1 MGAGKVLHDDGLHA
15 VDVGERGAP
24 LLHHDDGL
32 RGCATPFSTT
42 STTATSAVPRPP
54 SPHVPAACCR
64 SLQPNQL
71 GAERQQAVQALR
83 GPEGGRDHARRAAD
97 GQGASL
103 ASVGAVGGRKRRW
116 GGGRPPSR
124 APTLARLAHTPGHLC
139 RPQPPRDERRA
150 VQDEHDGPA
159 PEHALG
165 LGLLPRRASA
175 RPGLH
180 REPNLGAPRPLTPR
194 GVVLCVCI
202 LWEATHASLSRSVSL
217 AVSALSRGRRPVYGL
232 GTMLY
237 GLSLDSPP
245 CICTNKRPK
254 SDTPHILTSSPHLR
268 HTYVSH
274 ESV

>member
-1 MGAGKVLHDDGLHA
+1 MSPPPRSTAAPAPPQKAKETAWAPAKSFMMTAFMLWMSGSGVHPFSIMMTGYAGAPPLSPPPPPPPPLLCLARPLLTCRRRA
-15 VDVGERGAP
+15 VAVYNPINSALNVNKQFKPFADPKADATMRGA
-24 LLHHDDGL
+24 LLMAKVRAWRAWGL
-32 RGCATPFSTT
+32 W
-42 STTATSAVPRPP
+42 
-54 SPHVPAACCR
+54 
-64 SLQPNQL
+64 
-71 GAERQQAVQALR
+71 
-83 GPEGGRDHARRAAD
+83 EGGR
-97 GQGASL
+97 
-103 ASVGAVGGRKRRW
+103 GG

-217 AVSALSRGRRPVYGL
+217 AVSAIGIARPAAG
-232 GTMLY
+232 
-237 GLSLDSPP
+237 
-245 CICTNKRPK
+245 
-254 SDTPHILTSSPHLR
+254 
-268 HTYVSH
+268 
-274 ESV
+274 SV

>member
-42 STTATSAVPRPP
+42 STPPPLLCLARPLLTCRRRAVAVYNPINSALNVNKQFKPFADPKADATMR
-54 SPHVPAACCR
+54 
-64 SLQPNQL
+64 
-71 GAERQQAVQALR
+71 GALLMAKVRAWRAWGLW
-83 GPEGGRDHARRAAD
+83 EGGR
-97 GQGASL
+97 
-103 ASVGAVGGRKRRW
+103 GG

-217 AVSALSRGRRPVYGL
+217 AVSAIGIARPAAG
-232 GTMLY
+232 
-237 GLSLDSPP
+237 
-245 CICTNKRPK
+245 
-254 SDTPHILTSSPHLR
+254 
-268 HTYVSH
+268 
-274 ESV
+274 SV